1 MKLVLDFNAEI
12 YPLEKDE
19 SFSLVL
25 ASSLSGAAGPT
36 GEGAEGG
43 DGDEKERDVWR
54 PDGKGRKGLE
64 EEYEY
69 VMYGKV
75 SRPIHESGSAYYLV
89 SGVQIR

>member
-1 MKLVLDFNAEI
+1 MKLTLDFNAEL
-12 YPLEKDE
+12 YPLEEGE

-25 ASSLSGAAGPT
+25 ASSLSGVAGPA
-36 GEGAEGG
+36 GETADGG
-43 DGDEKERDVWR
+43 EVDEKERDIWR

-75 SRPIHESGSAYYLV
+75 SFHNFLEAAVLF
-89 SGVQIR
+89 